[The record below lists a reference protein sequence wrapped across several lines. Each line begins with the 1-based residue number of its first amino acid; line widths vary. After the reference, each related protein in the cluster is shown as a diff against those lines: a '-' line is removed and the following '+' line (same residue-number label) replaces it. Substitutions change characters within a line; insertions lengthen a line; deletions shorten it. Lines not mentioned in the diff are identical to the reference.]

1 MAPLCSTRP
10 STEGF
15 TDRTVA
21 SIVLA
26 SKVVAFANKTFMGA
40 ATRFRDELGAAVVLI
55 RRWTARSRRE
65 GVRRSSIRMTTL
77 LGRSGRMNA
86 LARR

>member
-1 MAPLCSTRP
+1 
-10 STEGF
+10 
-15 TDRTVA
+15 
-21 SIVLA
+21 
-26 SKVVAFANKTFMGA
+26 
-40 ATRFRDELGAAVVLI
+40 VLI

-86 LARR
+86 LARRWCRAG